1 MQTLETRADFA
12 RRMEWHRSS
21 VTRAIEDGRVV
32 LCNGMVDVE
41 ASLKKIEA
49 LASPYAHH
57 RAHAIQLEDAR
68 AAKTEAPAPDDP
80 PEVAKTKVESAES
93 LNLRLKTAEANKR
106 EHEAEIARMDRE
118 FKAGNLLA
126 REDVEFA
133 LDNYG
138 ATLRGLLENIADRMA
153 PMIQPLQTLEE
164 VHAALNSMAQEVLQ
178 TMHDQLQRRGSK
190 PHEHA

>member
-1 MQTLETRADFA
+1 MTLETKANFA
-12 RRMEWHRSS
+12 RRMDWNRSS
-21 VTRAIEDGRVV
+21 VTRAATDGRVV
-32 LCNGMVDVE
+32 MREGMVDVE
-41 ASLKKIEA
+41 ASLQKIEA

-57 RAHAIQLEDAR
+57 RAHAIQLEDNR
-68 AAKTEAPAPDDP
+68 VAKTEAPAPTEP
-80 PEVAKTKVESAES
+80 PEVAKTKSENAES

-106 EHEAEIARMDRE
+106 EHEADIVRMDRE
-118 FKAGNLLA
+118 FRAGNLLA

-153 PMIQPLQTLEE
+153 PMIRPLQTLEE

-178 TMHDQLQRRGSK
+178 TMHDQLQRQVK
-190 PHEHA
+190 P

>member
-1 MQTLETRADFA
+1 MTLETKASFA
-12 RRMEWHRSS
+12 RRMDWNRSS
-21 VTRAIEDGRVV
+21 VTRAATDGRVV
-32 LCNGMVDVE
+32 MREGMVDVE
-41 ASLKKIEA
+41 ASLQKIEA

-57 RAHAIQLEDAR
+57 RAHALQLEEDR
-68 AAKTEAPAPDDP
+68 TAKSAPTPPAEP
-80 PEVAKTKVESAES
+80 PEDTKAKSENLDA
-93 LNLRLKTAEANKR
+93 LNMRLKTAEANKR
-106 EHEAEIARMDRE
+106 EHEADIARMDCE

-178 TMHDQLQRRGSK
+178 TMHDQLQQHGSK
-190 PHEHA
+190 P

>member
-12 RRMEWHRSS
+12 RRMDWHRSS
-21 VTRAIEDGRVV
+21 VTRAVEDGRVV
-32 LCNGMVDVE
+32 ICNGMVDVE
-41 ASLKKIEA
+41 ASIQKIEA

-57 RAHAIQLEDAR
+57 RAHALQLEEDR
-68 AAKTEAPAPDDP
+68 TAKTETPPPGEP
-80 PEVAKTKVESAES
+80 PEVTKAKSEGLDA

-106 EHEAEIARMDRE
+106 EHEADIARMDRE

-138 ATLRGLLENIADRMA
+138 ATLRGLLENLADRMA

-178 TMHDQLQRRGSK
+178 IMHDQLQRGAQERG
-190 PHEHA
+190 

>member
-1 MQTLETRADFA
+1 MPTLESRADFA
-12 RRMEWHRSS
+12 RRMDWNRSS
-21 VTRAIEDGRVV
+21 VTRAVEDGRVV

-41 ASLKKIEA
+41 ASLQKIEA

-57 RAHAIQLEDAR
+57 RAHAIQLEEDR
-68 AAKTEAPAPDDP
+68 SAKNEPPPAEP
-80 PEVAKTKVESAES
+80 PEVAKTKSENAEA

-138 ATLRGLLENIADRMA
+138 ATLRGLLENLADRMA
-153 PMIQPLQTLEE
+153 PVIQPLQTLEE

-178 TMHDQLQRRGSK
+178 TMHDQLQRHGSK
-190 PHEHA
+190 P

>member
-1 MQTLETRADFA
+1 MTLETRADFA

-21 VTRAIEDGRVV
+21 VTRAVDDGRVV

-57 RAHAIQLEDAR
+57 RAHALQLEEDR
-68 AAKTEAPAPDDP
+68 TAKNAPTPPAEP
-80 PEVAKTKVESAES
+80 PEVTKAKSESLDA
-93 LNLRLKTAEANKR
+93 LNLRLKTAEADKR
-106 EHEAEIARMDRE
+106 EHEADIARMDRE

-178 TMHDQLQRRGSK
+178 TMHDQLQRHGSK
-190 PHEHA
+190 PT

>member
-12 RRMEWHRSS
+12 RRMDWNRSS
-21 VTRAIEDGRVV
+21 VTRAVEDGRVV
-32 LCNGMVDVE
+32 IRDGMVDVE

-57 RAHAIQLEDAR
+57 RAHAIQLEEDR
-68 AAKTEAPAPDDP
+68 SAKNEPQIPAEP
-80 PEVAKTKVESAES
+80 PEVAKTKSENAEA

-164 VHAALNSMAQEVLQ
+164 VHASLNSMAQEVLQ
-178 TMHDQLQRRGSK
+178 TMHDQLQMGAQASR
-190 PHEHA
+190 AA